1 MSQWDLSCL
10 RFRVPFLWQVCGRGI
25 LCLSCFYLFNTQHNT
40 GWISGLEGNKL
51 GLLFLQ
57 LTRRQIKWGYCSFNI
72 EQFQLGKLHL
82 YSLMSEG
89 LEKHSLSCF
98 AVLTVSPQSKYKEH
112 PTSKL
117 LDWVLTDERIYLWF
131 QKVFVCFVWSC
142 VLLFPVGMYS
152 LSNPIPE
159 KERNSLNVWPHNNIT
174 LPSLFASSLP
184 SSERMC
190 DQKSSF

>member
-1 MSQWDLSCL
+1 MCLNEIYLVYDL
-10 RFRVPFLWQVCGRGI
+10 G
-25 LCLSCFYLFNTQHNT
+25 YLFYGKYVEEEYCVWVVSIYFCNTR
-40 GWISGLEGNKL
+40 WISGLEGNKL

-98 AVLTVSPQSKYKEH
+98 ADLTVSPQSKYKEH

-117 LDWVLTDERIYLWF
+117 LD
-131 QKVFVCFVWSC
+131 
-142 VLLFPVGMYS
+142 
-152 LSNPIPE
+152 
-159 KERNSLNVWPHNNIT
+159 
-174 LPSLFASSLP
+174 
-184 SSERMC
+184 
-190 DQKSSF
+190 